1 MQSLPAEHT
10 DVKYEGL
17 PVSELDSNS
26 HQVSARSWRASL
38 QLIALF
44 TIATLL
50 AFLAGRQSLPTTRE
64 GLLCE
69 FIYLWQRNREC

>member
-10 DVKYEGL
+10 DVKHEGL

-50 AFLAGRQSLPTTRE
+50 AFLAGRQSLLTRE